1 MKQTQHRC
9 LALTVSLLLTG
20 ALSPIANAQ
29 VTVPNVFANG
39 KVADAD
45 EVNENF
51 KALADGINGVSAGE
65 KGADGAPGVPGPAG
79 APGATGPA
87 GTPGAT
93 GPTGPQGAACSVGAC
108 SASSLA
114 TLSCGDTSVQIPCD
128 TGLYKTVFVTSET
141 YTGDLGGL
149 AGADEKCNAL
159 ASDAGL
165 DGTYMAWLSGSTRF
179 STPSPFAVPS
189 PAVRFT
195 KSPIPYARVDGAV
208 IASDW
213 DDLVDGTLLVPI
225 KVTEKGTYTPTLDCY
240 ADGANDPPL
249 GATCW
254 DFVWTGVRS
263 DGNSAGTNPFGYCP
277 SAEGGYW
284 TNAVPT
290 NRPRDGA
297 RMGSTNFIDAYWTEL
312 PCYECGFSNVV
323 ISRGCEQQARLYCF
337 EQ

>member
-65 KGADGAPGVPGPAG
+65 KGADGAPG
-79 APGATGPA
+79 ATGPA

-93 GPTGPQGAACSVGAC
+93 GPAGPPGATGPAGPQGAACSVGAC

-165 DGTYMAWLSGSTRF
+165 DGTYMAWLSGSAKIPPT
-179 STPSPFAVPS
+179 SPAYVPS

-225 KVTEKGTYTPTLDCY
+225 KVTEKGTYTPSSDC
-240 ADGANDPPL
+240 L
-249 GATCW
+249 GATDDVSCW
-254 DFVWTGVRS
+254 DFVWSGVRS
-263 DGNSAGTNPFGYCP
+263 DGTSDDSSFGYCP
-277 SAEGGYW
+277 GVGEGYW
-284 TNAVPT
+284 NSSEAVAGD
-290 NRPRDGA
+290 NRYGA
-297 RMGSTNFIDAYWTEL
+297 RMGSTNFIDAYWTEVPSCL
-312 PCYECGFSNVV
+312 NCTLGTFIVP
-323 ISRGCEQQARLYCF
+323 RGCDQQGRLYCF